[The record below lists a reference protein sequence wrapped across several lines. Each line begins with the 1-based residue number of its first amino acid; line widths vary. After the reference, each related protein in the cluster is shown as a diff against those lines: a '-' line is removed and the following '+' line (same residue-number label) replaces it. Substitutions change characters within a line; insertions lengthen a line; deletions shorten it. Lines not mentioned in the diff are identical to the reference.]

1 MPLRLK
7 IICMLIPLLAI
18 FGCQDKDKAAVTE
31 VEKLILQNLKPGDPD
46 AKIVEF
52 FKQNKFPY
60 SFDDFNHRYQSGV
73 PSSEKTDSKGVKSVI
88 AIYIYVNQDR
98 SFQKAEV
105 QMVYTYL

>member
-1 MPLRLK
+1 
-7 IICMLIPLLAI
+7 MLIPLLAI
-18 FGCQDKDKAAVTE
+18 FGCQDKDKAAVAE
-31 VEKLILQNLKPGDPD
+31 VEKLIQQNLKPGDSD

-52 FKQNKFPY
+52 FKQNQFPY
-60 SFDDFNHRYQSGV
+60 SFDNFNHRYQSGV
-73 PSSEKTDSKGVKSVI
+73 PKSEKTDAKGVKSAI